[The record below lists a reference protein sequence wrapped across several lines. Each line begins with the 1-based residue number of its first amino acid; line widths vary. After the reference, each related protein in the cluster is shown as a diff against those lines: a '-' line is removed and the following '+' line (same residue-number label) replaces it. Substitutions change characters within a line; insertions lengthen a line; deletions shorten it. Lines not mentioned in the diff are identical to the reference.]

1 MKGWARPYGVGEK
14 GPSEASRSRG
24 ERSRWQ
30 PLHGD
35 PPLAVAALEAKIFRL
50 RRGCGGRKLL
60 VIFRSV
66 GPAAG
71 KWRVLT
77 NARSCARREAGVGSR
92 FGRHP
97 EPPPARD
104 PPFML
109 PRSLWHR
116 THGTALCWHL
126 SSRHPSQL
134 PQNQTQRVR
143 TRARALQGSVL
154 EF

>member
-1 MKGWARPYGVGEK
+1 MSW
-14 GPSEASRSRG
+14 
-24 ERSRWQ
+24 WQ

-92 FGRHP
+92 FTRHP
-97 EPPPARD
+97 EPPPAGD
-104 PPFML
+104 PPFVL

-116 THGTALCWHL
+116 THGMALCWQL